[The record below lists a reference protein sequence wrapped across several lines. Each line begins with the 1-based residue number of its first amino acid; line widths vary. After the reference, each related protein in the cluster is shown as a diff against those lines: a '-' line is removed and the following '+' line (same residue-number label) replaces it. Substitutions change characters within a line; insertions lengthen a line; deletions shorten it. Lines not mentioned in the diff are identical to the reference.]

1 MICELYLFINS
12 SFVIVNL
19 ACSIGARSVFI
30 LLSELSAALFPD
42 FANLHNPYV
51 QVAEFC
57 RGEVSREGRV

>member
-1 MICELYLFINS
+1 M
-12 SFVIVNL
+12 NL
-19 ACSIGARSVFI
+19 ACSIGAWSVFI

-51 QVAEFC
+51 QVVEFC